1 MTYDAKITEIIKKLK
16 DFLHLESTKIT
27 FRLSA
32 SDFSRN
38 SGKLGFS
45 QYALL
50 GISLLKNSLAS
61 EVYNI
66 LTFNDLVP
74 ITKSAYS
81 QGRYKIKNSFYEK
94 WAMVLLD
101 EVYEAG
107 LADRCWRGYHL
118 EAIDGTSLILP
129 QTKTLAEAYGVHKNK
144 TDEIVMAKCLVR
156 VDLLNQYVLQ
166 SVVFKTTKSEI
177 STFKEHLWRLS
188 SHSISIMDR
197 GFANAALFG
206 YLVEHNK
213 PFVCR
218 LKVGFNTVVKDFV
231 ASMETDKIVAF
242 TVNATETFVNQEVST
257 LPKSIPDTEIKKGAK
272 VKLRLVKVMLPTGEI
287 EVLATNL
294 MDSQHITIADLG
306 DLYHKR
312 WGVETCIDECKNQF
326 LCMVFS
332 GLKPEAILQD
342 MYATMFTYNL
352 RRLLTNEAQDI
363 VNEQVKESKRVK
375 YPQKINQNVALGG
388 LKPKIMTLFLTQEP
402 DKIIQELITFF
413 TQNKMP
419 IVPEKTAPKRKPSFA
434 KRRNLVIQTN
444 YKKAV

>member
-1 MTYDAKITEIIKKLK
+1 MTYGAKITEIIKQLK
-16 DFLHLESTKIT
+16 DFLHLESTKVT

-38 SGKLGFS
+38 SGKLDFS
-45 QYALL
+45 QYVLL
-50 GISLLKNSLAS
+50 GISLLKSSLAC

-66 LTFNDLVP
+66 LTINDLAP

-81 QGRYKIKNSFYEK
+81 QGRYKIKNSFYQK
-94 WAMVLLD
+94 WSSILLH
-101 EVYEAG
+101 EVYQAG
-107 LADRCWRGYHL
+107 LADSCWRGYGV

-129 QTKTLAEAYGVHKNK
+129 QTKALATAFGVHKNK

-156 VDLLNQYVLQ
+156 VDILNKYILQ

-177 STFKEHLWRLS
+177 STFKDHLWNLS
-188 SHSISIMDR
+188 SRCISLMDR

-231 ASMETDKIVAF
+231 ASEETDRIVAF
-242 TVNATETFVNQEVST
+242 TVRATETFINQAVST
-257 LPKSIPDTEIKKGAK
+257 LPKSIPDTEIGKGMK
-272 VKLRLVKVMLPTGEI
+272 VTLRLVKIILPSGQT

-294 MDSQHITIADLG
+294 TDSRHISLADLG
-306 DLYHKR
+306 DLYGKR
-312 WGVETCIDECKNQF
+312 WGIETCIDELKNQF
-326 LCMVFS
+326 LCTVFS
-332 GLKPEAILQD
+332 GIKPEAILQD
-342 MYATMFTYNL
+342 MHATVFVYNL
-352 RRLLTNEAQDI
+352 RRLLMNDAQSV
-363 VNEQVKESKRVK
+363 VNESIKESTRAK
-375 YPQKINQNVALGG
+375 YPQKINQNVALGV

-402 DKIIQELITFF
+402 HKIIQELITFF

-419 IVPEKTAPKRKPSFA
+419 IVPKKTVPKRKPSLA

-444 YKKAV
+444 YKNAL